1 MGSDK
6 EIIGKAIVFAQ
17 EKHKGQIRKDGT
29 PYIIHPLR
37 VSEIVRKFKKSHRIN
52 ELMAAAILHDTLEDT
67 DTTLFEL
74 KENFGDLVAMLVYT
88 LTTDKDKSERIGK
101 LTYLS
106 KKLCSSKLVSRWA
119 LVIKLADRLDN
130 VSDLDS
136 LEDREFAEN
145 IKTETT
151 ELLLNLEKKRKLTP
165 TQKRLVQE
173 IKKKLKSLKN

>member
-37 VSEIVRKFKKSHRIN
+37 VSEIVKKFKKSHRIN

-74 KENFGDLVAMLVYT
+74 KENFGELVAMLVYT

-101 LTYLS
+101 LNYLS

-130 VSDLDS
+130 VSDLNSMDS
-136 LEDREFAEN
+136 EFAEKM
-145 IKTETT
+145 KTETT
-151 ELLLNLEKKRKLTP
+151 DLLINLEKKRKLTP
-165 TQKRLVQE
+165 TQKRLVEE
-173 IKKKLKSLKN
+173 IRTKLKELK